1 MEYDTIV
8 IGAGSAGMSAAIYMK
23 RFNMNVLVIGKVVG
37 GLLNE
42 SHNVENYPG
51 FASIP
56 GFDLMM
62 KFKEHCDHLE
72 IPFKEEWVTD
82 VKKLSEHLYELTTEN
97 DMGETNSYKAKTL
110 ILTMGTKHK
119 KLGALNED
127 ALSGR
132 GVSYCATCDAAFYK
146 NQTVAIV
153 GGGDSAAQAGELVAG
168 HASKIYM
175 VVRGDRMKAEPIN
188 IKRLEN
194 NKKITILYNTN
205 VLEVL
210 GDKEVTGIKLTN
222 PYNGSDVLPVN
233 GMFVE
238 IGHDIQ
244 SEIAVKLGVAVN
256 DHKEII
262 IDGHSKTNV
271 EGIYAAGDVA
281 NRTYKQAITGAA
293 EGVIAAFSAYT
304 LLKSL
309 LGESSDISY
318 SW

>member
-82 VKKLSEHLYELTTEN
+82 VKKLSEHLYELSTEN

-153 GGGDSAAQAGELVAG
+153 GGGDSAAQAGELVAQ

-194 NKKITILYNTN
+194 NKKITMLYNN
-205 VLEVL
+205 SVLEVL

-222 PYNGSDVLPVN
+222 PYNGSDILPVN

-244 SEIAVKLGVAVN
+244 SELAVKLGVAVN

-318 SW
+318 S

>member
-318 SW
+318 S